1 MKFNPEEVKLETR
14 EDFDKAWSQ
23 SGKYVTPAD
32 ASKDYSLKMEKGIPH
47 PVYETMNRLRE
58 AYLNMGFEEM
68 VNPIIIE
75 DSDIFKQFNYE
86 ALAVLDRVY
95 YLGGLPRPNVGISDE
110 RLAQIEG
117 IIGRPLADADKE
129 TIRTILHKYKKGEIE
144 GDDLVADLAAGLVV
158 QDSKIAVVIDHVF
171 PEFKKLEPE
180 ASHKT
185 LRSHM
190 TSGWFIT
197 LGALV
202 NRRKTPLKLFS
213 ADLVFR
219 REQEENA
226 DRLRAYHSASC
237 VIMDPDVNVE
247 HGKAVAAGLLKQFGF
262 SQFKF
267 KPDDKRSKYY
277 TPDTQIEVYG
287 YHPALKGSNTK
298 YKDGWVEIATFG
310 IYSATALAQYDIPY
324 PVMNLGLGVERLAM
338 ILYQAKDMR
347 DMAYPQ
353 FKEEWE
359 LTDEEIAHMIS
370 IDRVPLNWQGHQIAM
385 AIIAAAERNGKAPSP
400 CAFTAWSGGING
412 KDLMVSIV
420 EKEEN
425 KKLCGGAYLNEVY
438 VYKGDVL
445 GIPLDNPKFKEVQ
458 EKGVR
463 VGIRYIDAIAN
474 LAARNIEEGVYDTT
488 VKMSRAPGDVNVLI
502 DPVAMRYI
510 QGKKHRVDFRGPV
523 FTTIK
528 AEIDQRYGPE

>member
-1 MKFNPEEVKLETR
+1 MKFNPEEVKLETK

-23 SGKYVTPAD
+23 SGKYLTPVD
-32 ASKDYSLKMEKGIPH
+32 VSKDYSIKMEKGKTH

-58 AYLNMGFEEM
+58 AYLSMGFEEM

-75 DSDIFKQFNYE
+75 DLDIFKQFNYE

-110 RLAQIEG
+110 RFAQIEG
-117 IIGRPLADADKE
+117 IIGKPLADADKE
-129 TIRTILHKYKKGEIE
+129 IIRTIFHKYKKGEIE
-144 GDDLVADLAAGLVV
+144 GDDLVADLAAGLKV

-202 NRRKTPLKLFS
+202 DRRKTPLKLFS
-213 ADLVFR
+213 VDLVFR

-237 VIMDPDVNVE
+237 VITDPDVNVE

-277 TPDTQIEVYG
+277 TPGTQIEVYG
-287 YHPALKGSNTK
+287 YHPALKDSNTK

-347 DMAYPQ
+347 DMVYPQ

-359 LTDEEIAHMIS
+359 MTDEELAHMITVE
-370 IDRVPLNWQGHQIAM
+370 RLPLTMEGHDLAM
-385 AIIAAAERNGKAPSP
+385 AIIATAERNGSAQSP
-400 CAFTAWSGGING
+400 CTFEAWSGSMNG
-412 KDLMVSIV
+412 KKLKVTLV

-445 GIPLDNPKFKEVQ
+445 GIPLNNPKFKDVH
-458 EKGVR
+458 EKGVK

-474 LAARNIEEGVYDTT
+474 AAARNIEEGVYGTT
-488 VKMSRAPGDVNVLI
+488 VKMSRAPGDVNVYI
-502 DPVAMRYI
+502 DPVGLRYI
-510 QGKKHRVDFRGPV
+510 QGKKRRVDFRGPV
-523 FTTIK
+523 FTTIN
-528 AEIDQRYGPE
+528 AEIVE

>member
-1 MKFNPEEVKLETR
+1 MKFNPEEVKIETR
-14 EDFDKAWSQ
+14 EDFDRAWSQ
-23 SGKYVTPAD
+23 SGKYLAPVDP
-32 ASKDYSLKMEKGIPH
+32 SKNYELKMEKGKPH
-47 PVYETMNRLRE
+47 PVYDTLNRLRD
-58 AYLNMGFEEM
+58 AYINLGFEEM
-68 VNPIIIE
+68 VNPIMIE
-75 DSDIFKQFNYE
+75 ESDIFKQFNYE

-110 RLAQIEG
+110 RFAQIEQILG
-117 IIGRPLADADKE
+117 DPLTDEKKE

-144 GDDLVADLAAGLVV
+144 GDDLVADLAAGLKAP
-158 QDSKIAVVIDHVF
+158 DSKIAVVIDHVF
-171 PEFKKLEPE
+171 PEFKDLAPE
-180 ASHKT
+180 ASRKT

-190 TSGWFIT
+190 TSGWFLT
-197 LGALV
+197 LAALV
-202 NRRKTPLKLFS
+202 ERRKTPVKLFS
-213 ADLVFR
+213 VDLVFR

-237 VIMDPDVNVE
+237 VIMDPDVTVE

-287 YHPALKGSNTK
+287 YHPALKGSHTK

-310 IYSATALAQYDIPY
+310 VYSATALSQYDIPY

-338 ILYQAKDMR
+338 ILYHAKDMR
-347 DMAYPQ
+347 DMVYPQ
-353 FKEEWE
+353 FKEEWDM
-359 LTDEEIAHMIS
+359 TDEELAHLIS
-370 IDRVPLNWQGHQIAM
+370 MEKLPATREGHNIAM
-385 AIIAAAERNGKAPSP
+385 AIIATAERNGSAASP
-400 CAFTAWSGGING
+400 CTFEAWSGSLDG
-412 KDLMVSIV
+412 KKLKVTLV

-445 GIPLDNPKFKEVQ
+445 GIPLNNPKFQEVQ
-458 EKGVR
+458 DKGVHI
-463 VGIRYIDAIAN
+463 GIRYIDAIAN
-474 LAARNIEEGVYDTT
+474 AAARNIEDGVYETT

-502 DPVAMRYI
+502 DPVGLRYI

-528 AEIDQRYGPE
+528 AELIE

>member
-1 MKFNPEEVKLETR
+1 MKFDPEEVKLETR

-23 SGKYVTPAD
+23 SGKYLTPAD
-32 ASKDYSLKMEKGIPH
+32 PSTDYSIKPGQGKPS
-47 PVYETMNRLRE
+47 PVYDTMNRLRE
-58 AYLNMGFEEM
+58 AYLNMGFDEM

-75 DSDIFKQFNYE
+75 DTDIFKQFNYE
-86 ALAVLDRVY
+86 ALAVLDRVF

-110 RLAQIEG
+110 RFAQIEG
-117 IIGRPLADADKE
+117 IIARPLTDADKE

-144 GDDLVADLAAGLVV
+144 GDDLVADLAAGLKV

-190 TSGWFIT
+190 TSGWFLT
-197 LGALV
+197 LEALV
-202 NRRKTPLKLFS
+202 ERRKTPVKLFS
-213 ADLVFR
+213 VDLVFR

-298 YKDGWVEIATFG
+298 YRDGWVEIATFG
-310 IYSATALAQYDIPY
+310 IYSATALSQYNIPY

-338 ILYQAKDMR
+338 ILFQSKDMR
-347 DMAYPQ
+347 DMVYPQ
-353 FKEEWE
+353 FAPEWIM
-359 LTDEEIAHMIS
+359 TDEELSHMIS
-370 IDRVPLNWQGHQIAM
+370 IERLPHTKEGHEMAM
-385 AIIAAAERNGKAPSP
+385 GIIATAERNGSSPSP
-400 CAFTAWSGGING
+400 CAFEAWSGSLNG
-412 KDLMVSIV
+412 KKLKVTLV

-425 KKLCGGAYLNEVY
+425 KKLCGGAYLNDVY

-445 GIPLDNPKFKEVQ
+445 GIPLNNPKFQEVQ
-458 EKGVR
+458 DKGVH

-474 LAARNIEEGVYDTT
+474 AAARNAEEGIYETT

-502 DPVAMRYI
+502 DPVGLRYI
-510 QGKKHRVDFRGPV
+510 QGKKRRVDFRGPV

-528 AEIDQRYGPE
+528 VEPVE

>member
-1 MKFNPEEVKLETR
+1 MKFNPEEVKVETK

-23 SGKYVTPAD
+23 SGKYLTPID
-32 ASKDYSLKMEKGIPH
+32 SSKDYSLHMERGKEH
-47 PVYETMNRLRE
+47 PVYETMNKLRE
-58 AYLNMGFEEM
+58 AYLNLGFEEM

-75 DSDIFKQFNYE
+75 ESDIFKQFNYE
-86 ALAVLDRVY
+86 ALAVLDRVF

-110 RLAQIEG
+110 RFIQIES
-117 IIGRPLADADKE
+117 IIGRQLSDNDKE
-129 TIRTILHKYKKGEIE
+129 VIRSILHQYKKGEVE
-144 GDDLVADLAAGLVV
+144 GDDLVADLSAGLKV
-158 QDSKIAVVIDHVF
+158 QDSKIAVMIDHVF
-171 PEFKKLEPE
+171 PEFRKLEPV
-180 ASHKT
+180 ASRKT

-190 TSGWFIT
+190 TSGWFLT

-202 NRRKTPLKLFS
+202 NRRKTPVKLFS
-213 ADLVFR
+213 VDLVFR

-310 IYSATALAQYDIPY
+310 IYSATALSQYDIPY

-347 DMAYPQ
+347 DMVYPQ

-359 LTDEEIAHMIS
+359 MTDSELASMIS
-370 IDRVPLNWQGHQIAM
+370 IEKQPLTNEGHNIAM
-385 AIIAAAERNGKAPSP
+385 AIIATCEKNGSAPSP
-400 CAFTAWSGGING
+400 CEFEAWSGNLNG
-412 KDLMVSIV
+412 KRIKVKII

-445 GIPLDNPKFKEVQ
+445 GIPLNNPKFREVA
-458 EKGVR
+458 ENGVR
-463 VGIRYIDAIAN
+463 IGIRYIDAIAN
-474 LAARNIEEGVYDTT
+474 MAARNIEENIYETT
-488 VKMSRAPGDVNVLI
+488 VKMSRSPGDVNILV
-502 DPVAMRYI
+502 DPVGLRYI
-510 QGKKHRVDFRGPV
+510 QGKKHKIDFRGPV
-523 FTTIK
+523 FTTII
-528 AEIDQRYGPE
+528 AEEMK

>member
-1 MKFNPEEVKLETR
+1 MKFNPEEVKAETR

-23 SGKYVTPAD
+23 SGKYLAPAD
-32 ASKDYSLKMEKGIPH
+32 PAKNYEMKMEKGKPH
-47 PVYETMNRLRE
+47 PVYETMGRLRE
-58 AYLNMGFEEM
+58 AYLNLGFDEM
-68 VNPIIIE
+68 VNPIMIE
-75 DSDIFKQFNYE
+75 ESDIFKQFNYE

-110 RLAQIEG
+110 RFAHIEQILG
-117 IIGRPLADADKE
+117 NSLSDQDKE

-144 GDDLVADLAAGLVV
+144 GDDLVADLAAGLKA

-171 PEFKKLEPE
+171 PEFKDLAPE
-180 ASHKT
+180 ASRKT

-190 TSGWFIT
+190 TSGWFLT
-197 LGALV
+197 LASLV
-202 NRRKTPLKLFS
+202 ERHKTPVKLFS
-213 ADLVFR
+213 VDLVFR

-287 YHPALKGSNTK
+287 YHPALKGSHTK

-310 IYSATALAQYDIPY
+310 IYSATALSQYDIPY

-338 ILYQAKDMR
+338 ILYKAKDMR
-347 DMAYPQ
+347 DMVYPQ
-353 FKEEWE
+353 FKEEWDM
-359 LTDEEIAHMIS
+359 TDEELARFIS
-370 IDRVPLNWQGHQIAM
+370 IEKLPKTQEGHNIAM
-385 AIIAAAERNGKAPSP
+385 AIIATAERNGSAASP
-400 CAFTAWSGGING
+400 CAFDAWSGSLNG
-412 KDLMVSIV
+412 KKLKVTLI

-445 GIPLDNPKFKEVQ
+445 GIPLNNPKFKEVQ
-458 EKGVR
+458 EKGIH

-474 LAARNIEEGVYDTT
+474 AAARNIEEGVHETT

-502 DPVAMRYI
+502 DPVGLRYI

-528 AEIDQRYGPE
+528 TEIIE

>member
-1 MKFNPEEVKLETR
+1 M
-14 EDFDKAWSQ
+14 
-23 SGKYVTPAD
+23 
-32 ASKDYSLKMEKGIPH
+32 
-47 PVYETMNRLRE
+47 
-58 AYLNMGFEEM
+58 
-68 VNPIIIE
+68 
-75 DSDIFKQFNYE
+75 
-86 ALAVLDRVY
+86 
-95 YLGGLPRPNVGISDE
+95 
-110 RLAQIEG
+110 
-117 IIGRPLADADKE
+117 
-129 TIRTILHKYKKGEIE
+129 
-144 GDDLVADLAAGLVV
+144 
-158 QDSKIAVVIDHVF
+158 IDHVF
-171 PEFKKLEPE
+171 PEFKKLDPVC
-180 ASHKT
+180 SRKT

-202 NRRKTPLKLFS
+202 NRRATPLKLFS
-213 ADLVFR
+213 VDLVFR

-338 ILYQAKDMR
+338 ILYEAKDMR
-347 DMAYPQ
+347 DMVYPQ
-353 FKEEWE
+353 FTEEWTM
-359 LTDEEIAHMIS
+359 TDAEIARLIGMEKH
-370 IDRVPLNWQGHQIAM
+370 PQTKEGHEIAM
-385 AIIAAAERNGKAPSP
+385 AIIATAERNGMAPSP
-400 CAFTAWSGGING
+400 CRFEAWSGTVNG
-412 KDLMVSIV
+412 KKLRVVIE

-425 KKLCGGAYLNEVY
+425 KKLCGGAFLNEVY
-438 VYKGDVL
+438 VYKAGLL
-445 GIPLDNPKFKEVQ
+445 GIPLNNPKFQEVQ
-458 EKGVR
+458 DKGVH

-474 LAARNIEEGVYDTT
+474 AAARNIEEGVYETT
-488 VKMSRAPGDVNVLI
+488 VKMSRAPGDVYVKV
-502 DPVAMRYI
+502 DPIALRYI
-510 QGKKHRVDFRGPV
+510 QGRKAKIDFRGPV
-523 FTTIK
+523 FTSIK
-528 AEIDQRYGPE
+528 AEPVE

>member
-1 MKFNPEEVKLETR
+1 MKFNPEEVKLETK

-23 SGKYVTPAD
+23 GGKYITPAD
-32 ASKDYSLKMEKGIPH
+32 ASKDYSIKLEKGKPH
-47 PVYETMNRLRE
+47 PVYETMDRLRH
-58 AYLNMGFEEM
+58 AYINMGFEET

-75 DSDIFKQFNYE
+75 DLDIFKQFNYE

-95 YLGGLPRPNVGISDE
+95 YLSGLPRPNVGISDE
-110 RLAQIEG
+110 RFAQIEG
-117 IIGRPLADADKE
+117 IIGRPLAEADKE
-129 TIRTILHKYKKGEIE
+129 TIRAILHKYKKGEIE
-144 GDDLVADLAAGLVV
+144 GDDLVADLAAGLRV

-202 NRRKTPLKLFS
+202 SRRKTPLKLFS

-247 HGKAVAAGLLKQFGF
+247 HGKAVATGLLEQFGF
-262 SQFKF
+262 SQFRF
-267 KPDDKRSKYY
+267 KPDEKRSKYY

-310 IYSATALAQYDIPY
+310 IYSPTALAQYDIPY

-347 DMAYPQ
+347 DMVYPQ
-353 FKEEWE
+353 FTEEWE
-359 LTDEEIAHMIS
+359 MSDEELARMIS
-370 IDRVPLNWQGHQIAM
+370 VERLPRTREGHDLAM
-385 AIIAAAERNGKAPSP
+385 AIIATAERNGSAPSP
-400 CAFTAWSGGING
+400 CAFEAWAGSLDG
-412 KDLMVSIV
+412 KKIKVTIF

-425 KKLCGGAYLNEVY
+425 KKLCGAAYLNEVY
-438 VYKGDVL
+438 VYRGDVL
-445 GIPLDNPKFKEVQ
+445 GIPLDKPKFREAQ
-458 EKGVR
+458 DRGIR
-463 VGIRYIDAIAN
+463 VGIRYIDAIAD
-474 LAARNIEEGVYDTT
+474 LAARNIEDGVYETT

-502 DPVAMRYI
+502 DPVGLRYI
-510 QGKKHRVDFRGPV
+510 QGKKRRVDFRGPV

-528 AEIDQRYGPE
+528 AEPVE

>member
-1 MKFNPEEVKLETR
+1 MKFNPEEVKQETR

-23 SGKYVTPAD
+23 SGKYLTPID
-32 ASKDYSLKMEKGIPH
+32 LSKDYTMMMEKGKPQ
-47 PVYETMNRLRE
+47 PVYDTMNKLRE
-58 AYLNMGFEEM
+58 AYLNMGFDEM

-75 DSDIFKQFNYE
+75 ENDIFKQFNYE

-110 RLAQIEG
+110 RFAQIEQILG
-117 IIGRPLADADKE
+117 KSLADADKE
-129 TIRTILHKYKKGEIE
+129 TIRTILHRYKKGEIE
-144 GDDLVADLAAGLVV
+144 GDDLVADLAAGLKA

-171 PEFKKLEPE
+171 PEFKNLAPE
-180 ASHKT
+180 ASRKT

-190 TSGWFIT
+190 TSGWFLT

-202 NRRKTPLKLFS
+202 NRRRTPVKLFS
-213 ADLVFR
+213 VDLVFR

-226 DRLRAYHSASC
+226 DRLRAYHSASG

-247 HGKAVAAGLLKQFGF
+247 HGKAVAAGLLKPFGF
-262 SQFKF
+262 SQFRF
-267 KPDDKRSKYY
+267 QPDDKRSKYY

-310 IYSATALAQYDIPY
+310 IYSATALSQYDIPY

-347 DMAYPQ
+347 DMVYPQ
-353 FKEEWE
+353 FKEDWDM
-359 LTDEEIAHMIS
+359 TDEELAHMIS
-370 IDRVPLNWQGHQIAM
+370 IEKLPQTLEGHNLAM
-385 AIIAAAERNGKAPSP
+385 AIIATAEHNGSAPSP
-400 CAFTAWSGGING
+400 CTFEAWSGSING
-412 KDLMVSIV
+412 KKLKVTIT

-445 GIPLDNPKFKEVQ
+445 GIPMNSDKFREVQ
-458 EKGVR
+458 EKGAHI
-463 VGIRYIDAIAN
+463 GIRYIDAIAD
-474 LAARNIEEGVYDTT
+474 LAARNIEEGVYETT
-488 VKMSRAPGDVNVLI
+488 VKMSRSPGDVNVLI
-502 DPVAMRYI
+502 DPVGMRYI
-510 QGKKHRVDFRGPV
+510 QGKKRRVDFRGPV

-528 AEIDQRYGPE
+528 AEIVE

>member
-1 MKFNPEEVKLETR
+1 MRFDPEQVKQETR
-14 EDFDKAWSQ
+14 EDFDKAWSTG
-23 SGKYVTPAD
+23 GKYLTPTDPA
-32 ASKDYSLKMEKGIPH
+32 KDYTIPIHHEQGKPH
-47 PVYETMNRLRE
+47 PVYDTLNRLRQ
-58 AYLNMGFEEM
+58 AYLNLGFDEM

-75 DSDIFKQFNYE
+75 ENDIFKQFNYE

-95 YLGGLPRPNVGISDE
+95 YIGGLPRPNVGISDE
-110 RLAQIEG
+110 RFAQIEQ
-117 IIGRPLADADKE
+117 IIGRSLTDIDKE
-129 TIRTILHKYKKGEIE
+129 TIREILHKYKKGEIE
-144 GDDLVADLAAGLVV
+144 GDDLVADIAAGLKV

-171 PEFKKLEPE
+171 PEFKKLEPVC
-180 ASHKT
+180 ARRT

-202 NRRKTPLKLFS
+202 NRKPTPLKLFS
-213 ADLVFR
+213 VDLVFR

-226 DRLRAYHSASC
+226 DRLRAYHTASC
-237 VIMDPDVNVE
+237 AIMDPDVSVE

-310 IYSATALAQYDIPY
+310 IYSATALSQYDIPY

-338 ILYQAKDMR
+338 ILCEAKDMR
-347 DMAYPQ
+347 DMVYPQ
-353 FKEEWE
+353 FTEEWTM
-359 LTDEEIAHMIS
+359 TDAEIARMIS
-370 IDRVPLNWQGHQIAM
+370 IEKHPQTKEGHEIAM
-385 AIIAAAERNGKAPSP
+385 AIIATAERNGSAPSP
-400 CAFTAWSGGING
+400 CQFEAWSGTING
-412 KDLMVSIV
+412 KKLRVVIE

-425 KKLCGGAYLNEVY
+425 KKLCGGAFLNEVY
-438 VYKGDVL
+438 VYKSGLL
-445 GIPLDNPKFKEVQ
+445 GIPLNNPKFMEVQ
-458 EKGVR
+458 EKGVH

-474 LAARNIEEGVYDTT
+474 AAARNIEEGVYDTT
-488 VKMSRAPGDVNVLI
+488 VKMSRAPGDVYVKV
-502 DPVAMRYI
+502 DPIALRYI
-510 QGKKHRVDFRGPV
+510 QGKKAKIDFRGPV
-523 FTTIK
+523 FTSIK
-528 AEIDQRYGPE
+528 AEPIE

>member
-1 MKFNPEEVKLETR
+1 MKFNPEQVKLETR

-23 SGKYVTPAD
+23 CAKYLTPVD
-32 ASKDYSLKMEKGIPH
+32 EGKDYSIKMERGKPH

-68 VNPIIIE
+68 VNPIII
-75 DSDIFKQFNYE
+75 DDVDIFRQFNYE

-110 RLAQIEG
+110 RFAQIEG
-117 IIGRPLADADKE
+117 IIKKPLSAEDKE
-129 TIRTILHKYKKGEIE
+129 TIRAILHEYKKGEIE
-144 GDDLVADLAAGLVV
+144 GDDLVADLAAGLNV
-158 QDSKIAVVIDHVF
+158 QDSKVAVVIDHVF

-180 ASHKT
+180 SSHKT

-202 NRRKTPLKLFS
+202 NRRRTPLKLFS
-213 ADLVFR
+213 VDLVFR

-267 KPDDKRSKYY
+267 KPDEKRSKYY

-298 YKDGWVEIATFG
+298 YRDGWVEIATFG
-310 IYSATALAQYDIPY
+310 IYAATALAQYDIPY

-338 ILYQAKDMR
+338 ILYQAQDMR
-347 DMAYPQ
+347 DLVYPQ
-353 FKEEWE
+353 FKEDWE
-359 LTDEEIAHMIS
+359 MSDEELAHMIS
-370 IDRVPLNWQGHQIAM
+370 MERVPLTKEGHDLAM
-385 AIIAAAERNGKAPSP
+385 AIIATAERNGNAPSP
-400 CAFTAWSGGING
+400 CAFEAWSGSLNG
-412 KDLMVSIV
+412 RKLRVSIV

-425 KKLCGGAYLNEVY
+425 KKLCGAAYLNEVY
-438 VYKGDVL
+438 VYRGDVL
-445 GIPLDNPKFKEVQ
+445 GIPLNNPKFREVQ

-474 LAARNIEEGVYDTT
+474 AAARNAEEGIYETA
-488 VKMSRAPGDVNVLI
+488 VKMSRAPGDVNIVI
-502 DPVAMRYI
+502 DPVGLRYI
-510 QGKKHRVDFRGPV
+510 QGKKRRVDFRGPV
-523 FTTIK
+523 FTTIR
-528 AEIDQRYGPE
+528 AEAIE

>member
-1 MKFNPEEVKLETR
+1 MKFNPEEVKLETK
-14 EDFDKAWSQ
+14 EDFDKAWSE
-23 SGKYVTPAD
+23 SGKYITPAD
-32 ASKDYSLKMEKGIPH
+32 PAKAYSLKMEKGNPH
-47 PVYETMNRLRE
+47 PVYETVNRLRE
-58 AYLNMGFEEM
+58 AYLNMGFEETA
-68 VNPIIIE
+68 NPIIIE
-75 DSDIFKQFNYE
+75 DLDIFKQFNYE
-86 ALAVLDRVY
+86 ALAVRDRVY

-110 RLAQIEG
+110 RFAQIEG

-129 TIRTILHKYKKGEIE
+129 TIRIILHKYTKGEIE
-144 GDDLVADLAAGLVV
+144 GDDLVADLAAGLKV
-158 QDSKIAVVIDHVF
+158 QDSKVAVVIDHVF

-202 NRRKTPLKLFS
+202 NRQKTPLKLFS
-213 ADLVFR
+213 VDLVFR

-310 IYSATALAQYDIPY
+310 VYSATALAQYDIPY

-347 DMAYPQ
+347 DMVYPQ

-359 LTDEEIAHMIS
+359 MSDEELAGMIS
-370 IDRVPLNWQGHQIAM
+370 VERLPRTRAGQELAR
-385 AIIAAAERNGKAPSP
+385 AIVATAERSGTSPSP
-400 CAFTAWSGGING
+400 CAFEAWSGTLNG
-412 KDLMVSIV
+412 KKLKVTIV

-438 VYKGDVL
+438 VYRGDVL
-445 GIPLDNPKFKEVQ
+445 GIPLNNPKFGEVA
-458 EKGVR
+458 EKGAR
-463 VGIRYIDAIAN
+463 TGIRYIDAIASA
-474 LAARNIEEGVYDTT
+474 AARNAEDGVYETT

-502 DPVAMRYI
+502 DPVGLRYI
-510 QGKKHRVDFRGPV
+510 QGKKRRVDFRGPV
-523 FTTIK
+523 FTTIR
-528 AEIDQRYGPE
+528 AEPVE